1 MIKINDL
8 INNRYKVTNVLGH
21 GGMSDVFE
29 ARDII
34 FRRPVAI
41 KIIKP
46 EFADKAE
53 NIIRFENEARFSSAL
68 NHPNIIKIYDYNYYD
83 NLPYIVNEYV
93 KGQTLRDALDFKRR
107 FSARESCHIML
118 QLCDAVIYIH
128 SKNIIHRDI
137 KPQNIYY
144 DANGE
149 VKLGDFGISF
159 LLNSSFNVNEN
170 KRVMGTAQYLAP
182 EIIKGK
188 TPSFQSDIYALGITF
203 FELLTGNVPFDAKTP
218 TEIAQLQLSAEMPSA
233 CKLIPDIPSE
243 VEPIIYKATNKDLSL
258 RYKTVQEMKDDILS
272 LYNNKKA
279 MKKGRNFFAR
289 LFGFSVD

>member
-8 INNRYKVTNVLGH
+8 INNRYKVTNFLGH

-107 FSARESCHIML
+107 FSSRESCHIML

>member
-8 INNRYKVTNVLGH
+8 LNKRYKVLNVLGH
-21 GGMSDVFE
+21 GGMSDVYE

-34 FRRPVAI
+34 FKRPVAI
-41 KIIKP
+41 KIIKSD
-46 EFADKAE
+46 FADKAE

-68 NHPNIIKIYDYNYYD
+68 NHPNIIKIFDYNKYD

-93 KGQTLRDALDFKRR
+93 KGQTLRDSLDFKRR
-107 FSARESCHIML
+107 FSTKEACHIML
-118 QLCDAVIYIH
+118 QICDALIYIH

-149 VKLGDFGISF
+149 VKLGDFGISY

-188 TPSFQSDIYALGITF
+188 LCSFQSDIYALGITF
-203 FELLTGNVPFDAKTP
+203 FELVTGNVPFDGNDVGSV
-218 TEIAQLQLSAEMPSA
+218 AQMQISNDVPSPL
-233 CKLIPDIPSE
+233 KIIPDLPKEI
-243 VEPIIYKATNKDLSL
+243 EPIIKKATSKELSS
-258 RYKTVQEMKDDILS
+258 RYKTVKEMKDDIIS

-279 MKKGRNFFAR
+279 MKKGRTLLSR
-289 LFGFSVD
+289 IFGFSID

>member
-8 INNRYKVTNVLGH
+8 INNRYKVTNILGH

-107 FSARESCHIML
+107 FSTREACHIML
-118 QLCDAVIYIH
+118 QICDAVIYIH

-159 LLNSSFNVNEN
+159 LLNSTFNVNEN

-233 CKLIPDIPSE
+233 CKLIPEIPVE
-243 VEPIIYKATNKDLSL
+243 VEPIIYKATNKDLEL
-258 RYKTVQEMKDDILS
+258 RYKTVQEMKDDLLN

-279 MKKGRNFFAR
+279 MKKGRNFFQR
-289 LFGFSVD
+289 LFGFSVE

>member
-8 INNRYKVTNVLGH
+8 INNRYRVTNLLGH
-21 GGMSDVFE
+21 GGMSDVYE

-34 FRRPVAI
+34 FKRPVAI
-41 KIIKP
+41 KIIKAD
-46 EFADKAE
+46 FAEKPE

-68 NHPNIIKIYDYNYYD
+68 NHPNIIKIYDYGKKD
-83 NLPYIVNEYV
+83 DLPYIVNEYV
-93 KGQTLRDALDFKRR
+93 KGQTLRDYLDFKKR
-107 FSARESCHIML
+107 FSISEACRIML

-149 VKLGDFGISF
+149 VKLGDFGISY
-159 LLNSSFNVNEN
+159 LLNSTFNINEN

-182 EIIKGK
+182 EIVKGQL
-188 TPSFQSDIYALGITF
+188 PSFQTDIYAMGITF
-203 FELLTGNVPFDAKTP
+203 FELVTGKVPFDGTNP
-218 TEIAQLQLSAEMPSA
+218 SEIAKLHINNNVPSPL
-233 CKLIPDIPSE
+233 KIIPNLPKE
-243 VEPIIYKATNKDLSL
+243 VENIVFKATNKDLNV
-258 RYKTVQEMKDDILS
+258 RYKHAQEMKEDIIS

-279 MKKGRNFFAR
+279 MKKGTNWFSRF
-289 LFGFSVD
+289 FGFAND

>member
-8 INNRYKVTNVLGH
+8 LNNRYRIVSLLGH

-34 FRRPVAI
+34 FKRTVAV

-46 EFADKAE
+46 EFADKPE
-53 NIIRFENEARFSSAL
+53 NLIRFENEARFSSTL
-68 NHPNIIKIYDYNYYD
+68 NHPNIIKIYDYSKQD
-83 NLPYIVNEYV
+83 SLPYIVNEYV
-93 KGQTLRDALDFKRR
+93 KGQTLRDFLDFKKKFQVNEACR
-107 FSARESCHIML
+107 IML

-144 DANGE
+144 DTNGD
-149 VKLGDFGISF
+149 VKLGDFGISY
-159 LLNSSFNVNEN
+159 LLNSTFNINEN

-182 EIIKGK
+182 EIVKGHLP
-188 TPSFQSDIYALGITF
+188 TFQTDIYAIGITF
-203 FELLTGNVPFDAKTP
+203 YELVTGKVPFDGTNP
-218 TEIAQLQLSAEMPSA
+218 SEIA
-233 CKLIPDIPSE
+233 KLHISGTIPSPQKIIPSLPKE
-243 VEPIIYKATNKDLSL
+243 VSNIIYKATNKNLNL
-258 RYKTVQEMKDDILS
+258 RYKNVQEMKNDLIS

-279 MKKGRNFFAR
+279 MRKGTSLLSRI
-289 LFGFSVD
+289 FGFAND

>member
-8 INNRYKVTNVLGH
+8 INGRYKVTNILGH
-21 GGMSDVFE
+21 GGMSDVYE

-41 KIIKP
+41 KIIKN
-46 EFADKAE
+46 EFVGKAE
-53 NIIRFENEARFSSAL
+53 NVIRFENEARFSSAL

-83 NLPYIVNEYV
+83 DLPYIVNEYV

-107 FSARESCHIML
+107 FSTRESCAIML

-159 LLNSSFNVNEN
+159 LLNSTFNVNEN

-188 TPSFQSDIYALGITF
+188 TPSFQSDIYAMGITF
-203 FELLTGNVPFDAKTP
+203 FELLTGNVPFDGNNP
-218 TEIAQLQLSAEMPSA
+218 TEIAQLQISSE
-233 CKLIPDIPSE
+233 IPSPLKIIPEIPQE
-243 VEPIIYKATNKDLSL
+243 VEPIIFKATNKDLNI
-258 RYKTVQEMKDDILS
+258 RYKNVQEFKDDILK

-279 MKKGRNFFAR
+279 MKKGISWLSRI
-289 LFGFSVD
+289 FGFSLD

>member
-8 INNRYKVTNVLGH
+8 INNRYKVTNILGH

-46 EFADKAE
+46 EFADNAE

-107 FSARESCHIML
+107 FSTREACHIML
-118 QLCDAVIYIH
+118 QICDAVIYIH

-159 LLNSSFNVNEN
+159 LLNSTFNVNEN

-233 CKLIPDIPSE
+233 CKLIPEIPVE
-243 VEPIIYKATNKDLSL
+243 VEPIIYKATNKDLEL
-258 RYKTVQEMKDDILS
+258 RYKTVQEMKDDLLN

-279 MKKGRNFFAR
+279 MKKGRNFFQR
-289 LFGFSVD
+289 LFGFSVE

>member
-107 FSARESCHIML
+107 FSSRESCHIML

>member
-8 INNRYKVTNVLGH
+8 INNRYKVSNVLGH

-233 CKLIPDIPSE
+233 CKLIPDIPNE
-243 VEPIIYKATNKDLSL
+243 VEPIIYKSTNKDLSL

-289 LFGFSVD
+289 LFGFSID

>member
-8 INNRYKVTNVLGH
+8 INNRYKVMNVLGH

-41 KIIKP
+41 KIIKN
-46 EFADKAE
+46 EFADKPE

-68 NHPNIIKIYDYNYYD
+68 NHPNVIRIYDYNYYD

-107 FSARESCHIML
+107 FSTREACHIML
-118 QLCDAVIYIH
+118 QICDAVIYIH

-149 VKLGDFGISF
+149 IKLGDFGISF
-159 LLNSSFNVNEN
+159 LLNSNFNVNEN

-182 EIIKGK
+182 EIIRGK
-188 TPSFQSDIYALGITF
+188 TPSFQSDIYDMGITF
-203 FELLTGNVPFDAKTP
+203 FEILTGKVPFEGSTP
-218 TEIAQLQLSAEMPSA
+218 AEVAALQIKEDVPNPIKIIPEIPKEAGDIILKA
-233 CKLIPDIPSE
+233 CK
-243 VEPIIYKATNKDLSL
+243 KDLTL
-258 RYKTVQEMKDDILS
+258 RYKTVDEMKEDILK

-279 MKKGRNFFAR
+279 MKKGRGFFAR
-289 LFGFSVD
+289 IFGFSVD

>member
-8 INNRYKVTNVLGH
+8 INNRYKVMNVLGH

-41 KIIKP
+41 KIIKN
-46 EFADKAE
+46 EFADKPE

-68 NHPNIIKIYDYNYYD
+68 NHPNVIRIYDYNYHD

-107 FSARESCHIML
+107 FSTREACHIML

-159 LLNSSFNVNEN
+159 LMNSTFNVNEN

-203 FELLTGNVPFDAKTP
+203 FELLTGNAPFDAATP
-218 TEIAQLQLSAEMPSA
+218 TEIAQLQINSEMPSA
-233 CKLIPDIPSE
+233 CKIIPEIPVE
-243 VEPIIYKATNKDLSL
+243 VEPIVYKATNKDLML
-258 RYKTVQEMKDDILS
+258 RYKTVQEMKDDLLN

>member
-8 INNRYKVTNVLGH
+8 VNNRYKVLNVLGH

-29 ARDII
+29 ARDIVFKRI
-34 FRRPVAI
+34 VAI
-41 KIIKP
+41 KIIKS

-53 NIIRFENEARFSSAL
+53 NLIRFENEARFSSAL
-68 NHPNIIKIYDYNYYD
+68 NHPNVIKIFDYNTFD
-83 NLPYIVNEYV
+83 DLPYIVNEYI
-93 KGQTLRDALDFKRR
+93 KGQTLRESLDFKRR
-107 FSARESCHIML
+107 FSAREACHIML
-118 QLCDAVIYIH
+118 QLCDAIIYVH

-144 DANGE
+144 NANGE

-159 LLNSSFNVNEN
+159 LLNSAFNVNEN

-188 TPSFQSDIYALGITF
+188 TPSFQSDIYAMGITF
-203 FELLTGNVPFDAKTP
+203 YELLTGKVPFDGDTP
-218 TEIAQLQLSAEMPSA
+218 SEVAQMQISSDVPSPL
-233 CKLIPDIPSE
+233 KIIPDIPKE
-243 VEPIIYKATNKDLSL
+243 VEPIIFKATNKDLNL
-258 RYKTVQEMKDDILS
+258 RYKNAQEMKEDILN

-279 MKKGRNFFAR
+279 MKKGRSFLSRF
-289 LFGFSVD
+289 FGFAID

>member
-8 INNRYKVTNVLGH
+8 INNRYKVTNILGH
-21 GGMSDVFE
+21 GGMSDVYE

-34 FRRPVAI
+34 FKRPVAI
-41 KIIKP
+41 KIIKS
-46 EFADKAE
+46 EFVDKPE

-83 NLPYIVNEYV
+83 SLPYIVDEYV
-93 KGQTLRDALDFKRR
+93 KGQTLRDSLDFKRR
-107 FSARESCHIML
+107 FTARESCHIML
-118 QLCDAVIYIH
+118 QLCDALIYIH

-144 DANGE
+144 NANGE

-159 LLNSSFNVNEN
+159 LLNSTFNVNEN

-182 EIIKGK
+182 EIIRGH
-188 TPSFQSDIYALGITF
+188 TPSFQSDIFALGITF
-203 FELLTGNVPFDAKTP
+203 YEMLTGNVPFDATTP
-218 TEIAQLQLSAEMPSA
+218 AEVAQMQLSSDVPSPL
-233 CKLIPDIPSE
+233 KTIPEIPKE
-243 VEPIIYKATNKDLSL
+243 VEPIITKATNKDLNI
-258 RYKTVQEMKDDILS
+258 RYRSVQEMKQDILT

-279 MKKGRNFFAR
+279 MKKGVSWLTRI
-289 LFGFSVD
+289 FGFSID

>member
-8 INNRYKVTNVLGH
+8 INNRYKVTNILGH

-46 EFADKAE
+46 EFADNAE

-107 FSARESCHIML
+107 FSTREACHIML

-159 LLNSSFNVNEN
+159 LLNSTFNVNEN

-233 CKLIPDIPSE
+233 CKLIPEIPVE
-243 VEPIIYKATNKDLSL
+243 VEPIIYKATNKDLEL
-258 RYKTVQEMKDDILS
+258 RYKTVQEMKDDLLN